1 MYKEYDICVVT
12 MDTKGIEGTPM
23 MLPAMCTVI
32 KNVLTYCRTIPST
45 NIYVLYNVHVLLRT
59 VVKTTYS

>member
-45 NIYVLYNVHVLLRT
+45 DIYVLYNVHVL
-59 VVKTTYS
+59 